1 MAYYCKA
8 FLSHKKQGMNFF
20 RIIGTFL
27 SKFEKWFEKNF
38 SWFFTNGY
46 KDPLK
51 EA

>member
-1 MAYYCKA
+1 MK
-8 FLSHKKQGMNFF
+8 LF

-27 SKFEKWFEKNF
+27 SNFEKWFEKNF